1 MKKILAMTLS
11 VAMLLV
17 LLFPVTL
24 AGAGSSSPGLYDEV
38 LEKDGFIY
46 GVNLP
51 WITPEDEG
59 ATWAANTVTGK
70 ASGFN
75 AEALEAIL
83 RDMRAVG
90 FNGIRISLL
99 EQMQGLAFGADGSL
113 TGVSEEML
121 ANLTTLLDLSDEIG
135 IQIAFV
141 VSPDI
146 GEIAGE
152 LEREKYDYLSQ
163 ILTDSSVREIYLEKV
178 LKPIGERMANYP
190 DVVLAVDVLS
200 DPDSNIYDKTT
211 EFGTTWDVLRG
222 FISAAADQIRAV
234 LPDVPV
240 MASSAAENQ
249 ASVRAGMLNKLGLD
263 ILGVTDYN
271 DTGDATPAKDLHVS
285 TPVWLTE
292 MGTLD
297 PAVSDDVHTA
307 TTLKFYQTARDG
319 GYRAA
324 FYGCYGDKSVTDGVT
339 LIDAAGRLRL
349 AALSLHFTIL
359 DNAYERAGQEEYD
372 APVLMNITSA
382 SSLRWIGTRYAASYT
397 IERSTDGEK
406 WTAVASHVD
415 VSAVDPGLNNLCS
428 FSDDGAEVNQFYYY
442 RVTANMDDGSKV
454 VSDVSPALFVP
465 KLVCSEEE
473 NLLAFDTG
481 FETGTLGSEWQYNE
495 SDAEFW
501 KSGMHQGSVE
511 DGTTHSGSW
520 SYKLAAA
527 GAWNQMYIVLPAE
540 TLTAGTK
547 YTFTMYYK
555 VEEKFK
561 NSGTPWIG
569 LMRVNTDPWGWR
581 HPATDVENEYM
592 TMNADGE
599 WHAYTY
605 TFTATSDEYIYV
617 IRNAHYGEIYLD
629 DLYLFEAPEVPS
641 APGTLYGKSSGSRSL
656 ANTSAGLLSLS
667 GDNLFTDGGFE
678 TGHVSNDQYEA
689 AAALTDEQN
698 IVSAATAPENV
709 RSGNY
714 ALAFSSMGYW
724 SNRVTYRVA
733 ELKPNTYY
741 QYSYWYKVT
750 DYTLVGLDAGPT
762 FGIAQSSSLWDTFY
776 SMPNWNSTA
785 DNWGWPAYET
795 DGEWHQAYG
804 TFYTGDQTKF
814 VFTLWDD
821 GNTWTAYIDDL
832 YLAES
837 DTLFLD
843 GGFETGHVSN
853 DQYEAAASHT
863 DEQNIVSAAS
873 APENVHSG
881 RYALTFSST
890 GNWSDRVTYRVAELK
905 PNTYY
910 QYSYW
915 YKVTDYTHVGLD
927 AGPTFGI
934 AQSSSLWDTFYS
946 MPDWNSTADNWGW
959 PAYETDGEWHQ
970 AYGTFYTGDQTKF
983 VFALWDDGN
992 TWTAYIDDLYLAES
1006 NNLFADGGFETG
1018 HVSSEQYEAAASHT
1032 DEQNIVSAAS
1042 APENVH
1048 SGRYALTFSSTGN
1061 WSDRVTYRVAELKP
1075 NTYYQY
1081 SYWYKVTDYTHVG
1094 LDAGPTF
1101 GIAQSSSLWDTFYS
1115 MPDWNSTADNWGWP
1129 AYETDG
1135 EWHQAYGTFYTGDQ
1149 TKFVFALW
1157 DDGNTWTAY
1166 IDDLYLA
1173 ESNNLF
1179 ADGGFETG
1187 HVSSE
1192 QYEAAASHTD
1202 EQNIVSAA
1210 SAPENV
1216 HSGRYAL
1223 TFSSTGSW
1231 SDRMLYR
1238 VADLKPNT
1246 TYTYSYWYKV
1256 ENYKLV
1262 GLDAGPTFGLANT
1275 NSLWDTFYSVPNWNS
1290 TADNWGWPEYTMDGE
1305 WHQAYGTFNTG
1316 DRTKFVFTLWDDG
1329 NTWTAY
1335 IDDLYL
1341 AESAVAVVPEPD
1353 AFVVTATVSQFV
1365 TDKLDV
1371 ASADKN
1377 LLVEDQRTAA
1387 LTAEQSSWSLEVAVE
1402 PETEYVFSAWV
1413 KGDVLSDTES
1423 GSGRFGVA
1431 NPYNGK
1437 FLMTD
1442 PVYDEDKLVTAAFLS
1457 GMSTPCWDGE
1467 WHQRGLVFN
1476 SGNLESI
1483 VLTMSGANSG
1493 MELRNIVLCKAED
1506 AVAAAEET
1514 VAAPITQTTETPGN
1528 LFGCAAADNLFN
1540 GADMAKGAGYNTAAV
1555 AESVDGVSGLKQD
1568 GSGLGATYILWTE
1581 VQPHTDY
1588 TFSVYAKGMAEG
1600 NNVFGLLTDQKT
1612 HLQTVGEEFTPAYD
1626 QKWDVYTYRFN
1637 SGDHTQIAFFAY
1649 DGGGELLF
1657 KNLALFETSKA
1668 VEVTDPVNPP
1678 IENPETGV
1686 SAPLS
1691 AALTA
1696 AVAGTALAVISV
1708 RRRKS
1713 R

>member
-59 ATWAANTVTGK
+59 ATWAANTITGK

-222 FISAAADQIRAV
+222 FISAAADQVRAV

-397 IERSTDGEK
+397 IERSTDGEN

-454 VSDVSPALFVP
+454 VSDVSPALYVP

-473 NLLAFDTG
+473 NLFAFDTG

-569 LMRVNTDPWGWR
+569 LMRVNADPWGWR

-714 ALAFSSMGYW
+714 ALAFSSTGNW
-724 SNRVTYRVA
+724 SNRVTYRA
-733 ELKPNTYY
+733 
-741 QYSYWYKVT
+741 
-750 DYTLVGLDAGPT
+750 
-762 FGIAQSSSLWDTFY
+762 
-776 SMPNWNSTA
+776 
-785 DNWGWPAYET
+785 
-795 DGEWHQAYG
+795 
-804 TFYTGDQTKF
+804 
-814 VFTLWDD
+814 
-821 GNTWTAYIDDL
+821 
-832 YLAES
+832 
-837 DTLFLD
+837 
-843 GGFETGHVSN
+843 
-853 DQYEAAASHT
+853 
-863 DEQNIVSAAS
+863 
-873 APENVHSG
+873 
-881 RYALTFSST
+881 
-890 GNWSDRVTYRVAELK
+890 AELK

-983 VFALWDDGN
+983 VFTLWDDGN

-1006 NNLFADGGFETG
+1006 DTLFLDGGFETG
-1018 HVSSEQYEAAASHT
+1018 HVSNDQYEAAAALT
-1032 DEQNIVSAAS
+1032 DEQNIVSAAT
-1042 APENVH
+1042 APENVR
-1048 SGRYALTFSSTGN
+1048 SGNYALAFSSTGN
-1061 WSDRVTYRVAELKP
+1061 WSNRVTYRAAELKP

-1377 LLVEDQRTAA
+1377 LLAEDQRTAA

-1442 PVYDEDKLVTAAFLS
+1442 PVYDGDKLVTAAFLS

-1476 SGNLESI
+1476 SGNLESL
-1483 VLTMSGANSG
+1483 VLTMNGANSG
-1493 MELRNIVLCKAED
+1493 MELRNIVLCKVED
-1506 AVAAAEET
+1506 AVVAAEET
-1514 VAAPITQTTETPGN
+1514 VAAPITQTTETPEN
-1528 LFGCAAADNLFN
+1528 LFGCASADNLFN
-1540 GADMAKGAGYNTAAV
+1540 GVDMTKGAGYNTAAV

-1696 AVAGTALAVISV
+1696 GRLWP
-1708 RRRKS
+1708 
-1713 R
+1713 

>member
-59 ATWAANTVTGK
+59 ATWAANTITGK

-222 FISAAADQIRAV
+222 FISAAADQVRAV

-397 IERSTDGEK
+397 IERSTDGEN

-454 VSDVSPALFVP
+454 VSDVSPALYVP

-473 NLLAFDTG
+473 NLFAFDTG

-569 LMRVNTDPWGWR
+569 LMRVNADPWGWR

-714 ALAFSSMGYW
+714 ALAFSS
-724 SNRVTYRVA
+724 
-733 ELKPNTYY
+733 
-741 QYSYWYKVT
+741 
-750 DYTLVGLDAGPT
+750 
-762 FGIAQSSSLWDTFY
+762 
-776 SMPNWNSTA
+776 
-785 DNWGWPAYET
+785 
-795 DGEWHQAYG
+795 
-804 TFYTGDQTKF
+804 
-814 VFTLWDD
+814 
-821 GNTWTAYIDDL
+821 
-832 YLAES
+832 
-837 DTLFLD
+837 
-843 GGFETGHVSN
+843 
-853 DQYEAAASHT
+853 
-863 DEQNIVSAAS
+863 
-873 APENVHSG
+873 
-881 RYALTFSST
+881 T
-890 GNWSDRVTYRVAELK
+890 GNWSNRVTYRVAELK

-983 VFALWDDGN
+983 VFTLWDDGN

-1006 NNLFADGGFETG
+1006 DTLFLDGGFETG
-1018 HVSSEQYEAAASHT
+1018 HVSNDQYEAAAALT
-1032 DEQNIVSAAS
+1032 DEQNIVSAAT
-1042 APENVH
+1042 APENVR
-1048 SGRYALTFSSTGN
+1048 SGNYALAFSSTGN
-1061 WSDRVTYRVAELKP
+1061 WSNRVTYRVAELKP

-1377 LLVEDQRTAA
+1377 LLAEDQRTAA

-1442 PVYDEDKLVTAAFLS
+1442 PVYDGDKLVTAAFLS

-1476 SGNLESI
+1476 SGNLESL
-1483 VLTMSGANSG
+1483 VLTMNGANSG
-1493 MELRNIVLCKAED
+1493 MELRNIVLCKVED
-1506 AVAAAEET
+1506 AVVAAEET
-1514 VAAPITQTTETPGN
+1514 VAAPITQTTETPEN
-1528 LFGCAAADNLFN
+1528 LFGCASADNLFN
-1540 GADMAKGAGYNTAAV
+1540 GVDMTKGAGYNTAAV

-1696 AVAGTALAVISV
+1696 AAAGTALAVISV

>member
-1048 SGRYALTFSSTGN
+1048 SGRYALTFSSTG
-1061 WSDRVTYRVAELKP
+1061 
-1075 NTYYQY
+1075 
-1081 SYWYKVTDYTHVG
+1081 
-1094 LDAGPTF
+1094 
-1101 GIAQSSSLWDTFYS
+1101 
-1115 MPDWNSTADNWGWP
+1115 
-1129 AYETDG
+1129 
-1135 EWHQAYGTFYTGDQ
+1135 
-1149 TKFVFALW
+1149 
-1157 DDGNTWTAY
+1157 
-1166 IDDLYLA
+1166 
-1173 ESNNLF
+1173 
-1179 ADGGFETG
+1179 
-1187 HVSSE
+1187 
-1192 QYEAAASHTD
+1192 
-1202 EQNIVSAA
+1202 
-1210 SAPENV
+1210 
-1216 HSGRYAL
+1216 
-1223 TFSSTGSW
+1223 SW

>member
-59 ATWAANTVTGK
+59 ATWAANTITGK

-222 FISAAADQIRAV
+222 FISAAADQVRAV

-397 IERSTDGEK
+397 IERSTDGEN

-454 VSDVSPALFVP
+454 VSDVSPALYVP

-473 NLLAFDTG
+473 NLFAFDTG

-569 LMRVNTDPWGWR
+569 LMRVNADPWGWR

-714 ALAFSSMGYW
+714 ALAFSSTGNW
-724 SNRVTYRVA
+724 SNRVTYRA
-733 ELKPNTYY
+733 
-741 QYSYWYKVT
+741 
-750 DYTLVGLDAGPT
+750 
-762 FGIAQSSSLWDTFY
+762 
-776 SMPNWNSTA
+776 
-785 DNWGWPAYET
+785 
-795 DGEWHQAYG
+795 
-804 TFYTGDQTKF
+804 
-814 VFTLWDD
+814 
-821 GNTWTAYIDDL
+821 
-832 YLAES
+832 
-837 DTLFLD
+837 
-843 GGFETGHVSN
+843 
-853 DQYEAAASHT
+853 
-863 DEQNIVSAAS
+863 
-873 APENVHSG
+873 
-881 RYALTFSST
+881 
-890 GNWSDRVTYRVAELK
+890 AELK

-983 VFALWDDGN
+983 VFTLWDDGN

-1006 NNLFADGGFETG
+1006 DTLFLDGGFETG
-1018 HVSSEQYEAAASHT
+1018 HVSNDQYEAAAALT
-1032 DEQNIVSAAS
+1032 DEQNIVSAAT
-1042 APENVH
+1042 APENVR
-1048 SGRYALTFSSTGN
+1048 SGNYALAFSSTGN
-1061 WSDRVTYRVAELKP
+1061 WSNRVTYRAAELKP

-1377 LLVEDQRTAA
+1377 LLAEDQRTAA

-1442 PVYDEDKLVTAAFLS
+1442 PVYDGDKLVTAAFLS

-1476 SGNLESI
+1476 SGNLESL
-1483 VLTMSGANSG
+1483 VLTMNGANSG
-1493 MELRNIVLCKAED
+1493 MELRNIVLCKVED
-1506 AVAAAEET
+1506 AVVAAEET
-1514 VAAPITQTTETPGN
+1514 VAAPITQTTETPEN
-1528 LFGCAAADNLFN
+1528 LFGCASADNLFN
-1540 GADMAKGAGYNTAAV
+1540 GVDMTKGAGYNTAAV

-1696 AVAGTALAVISV
+1696 AAAGTALAVISV

>member
-1 MKKILAMTLS
+1 MTLS

-59 ATWAANTVTGK
+59 ATWAANTITGK

-222 FISAAADQIRAV
+222 FISAAADQVRAV

-397 IERSTDGEK
+397 IERSTDGEN

-454 VSDVSPALFVP
+454 VSDVSPALYVP

-473 NLLAFDTG
+473 NLFAFDTG

-569 LMRVNTDPWGWR
+569 LMRVNADPWGWR

-714 ALAFSSMGYW
+714 ALAFSSTGNW
-724 SNRVTYRVA
+724 SNRVTYRAA

-750 DYTLVGLDAGPT
+750 DYTHVGLDAGPT

-853 DQYEAAASHT
+853 DQYEAAAALT
-863 DEQNIVSAAS
+863 DEQNIVSAAT
-873 APENVHSG
+873 APENVRSG
-881 RYALTFSST
+881 NYALAFSST
-890 GNWSDRVTYRVAELK
+890 GNWSNRVTYRAAELK

-946 MPDWNSTADNWGW
+946 MPN
-959 PAYETDGEWHQ
+959 
-970 AYGTFYTGDQTKF
+970 
-983 VFALWDDGN
+983 
-992 TWTAYIDDLYLAES
+992 
-1006 NNLFADGGFETG
+1006 
-1018 HVSSEQYEAAASHT
+1018 
-1032 DEQNIVSAAS
+1032 
-1042 APENVH
+1042 
-1048 SGRYALTFSSTGN
+1048 
-1061 WSDRVTYRVAELKP
+1061 
-1075 NTYYQY
+1075 
-1081 SYWYKVTDYTHVG
+1081 
-1094 LDAGPTF
+1094 
-1101 GIAQSSSLWDTFYS
+1101 
-1115 MPDWNSTADNWGWP
+1115 WNSTADNWGWP

-1377 LLVEDQRTAA
+1377 LLAEDQRTAA

-1442 PVYDEDKLVTAAFLS
+1442 PVYDGDKLVTAAFLS

-1476 SGNLESI
+1476 SGNLESL
-1483 VLTMSGANSG
+1483 VLTMNGANSG
-1493 MELRNIVLCKAED
+1493 MELRNIVLCKVED
-1506 AVAAAEET
+1506 AVVAAEET
-1514 VAAPITQTTETPGN
+1514 VAAPITQTTETPEN
-1528 LFGCAAADNLFN
+1528 LFGCASADNLFN
-1540 GADMAKGAGYNTAAV
+1540 GVDMTKGAGYNTAAV

-1696 AVAGTALAVISV
+1696 AAAGTALAVISV

>member
-59 ATWAANTVTGK
+59 ATWAANTITGK

-222 FISAAADQIRAV
+222 FISAAADQVRAV

-397 IERSTDGEK
+397 IERSTDGEN

-454 VSDVSPALFVP
+454 VSDVSPALYVP

-473 NLLAFDTG
+473 NLFAFDTG

-569 LMRVNTDPWGWR
+569 LMRVNADPWGWR

-714 ALAFSSMGYW
+714 ALAFSSTGNW
-724 SNRVTYRVA
+724 SNRVTYRA
-733 ELKPNTYY
+733 
-741 QYSYWYKVT
+741 
-750 DYTLVGLDAGPT
+750 
-762 FGIAQSSSLWDTFY
+762 
-776 SMPNWNSTA
+776 
-785 DNWGWPAYET
+785 
-795 DGEWHQAYG
+795 
-804 TFYTGDQTKF
+804 
-814 VFTLWDD
+814 
-821 GNTWTAYIDDL
+821 
-832 YLAES
+832 
-837 DTLFLD
+837 
-843 GGFETGHVSN
+843 
-853 DQYEAAASHT
+853 
-863 DEQNIVSAAS
+863 
-873 APENVHSG
+873 
-881 RYALTFSST
+881 
-890 GNWSDRVTYRVAELK
+890 
-905 PNTYY
+905 
-910 QYSYW
+910 
-915 YKVTDYTHVGLD
+915 
-927 AGPTFGI
+927 
-934 AQSSSLWDTFYS
+934 
-946 MPDWNSTADNWGW
+946 
-959 PAYETDGEWHQ
+959 
-970 AYGTFYTGDQTKF
+970 
-983 VFALWDDGN
+983 
-992 TWTAYIDDLYLAES
+992 
-1006 NNLFADGGFETG
+1006 
-1018 HVSSEQYEAAASHT
+1018 
-1032 DEQNIVSAAS
+1032 
-1042 APENVH
+1042 
-1048 SGRYALTFSSTGN
+1048 
-1061 WSDRVTYRVAELKP
+1061 AELKP

-1377 LLVEDQRTAA
+1377 LLAEDQRTAA

-1442 PVYDEDKLVTAAFLS
+1442 PVYDGDKLVTAAFLS

-1476 SGNLESI
+1476 SGNLESL
-1483 VLTMSGANSG
+1483 VLTMNGANSG
-1493 MELRNIVLCKAED
+1493 MELRNIVLCKVED
-1506 AVAAAEET
+1506 AVVAAEET
-1514 VAAPITQTTETPGN
+1514 VAAPITQTTETPEN
-1528 LFGCAAADNLFN
+1528 LFGCASADNLFN
-1540 GADMAKGAGYNTAAV
+1540 GVDMTKGAGYNTAAV

-1696 AVAGTALAVISV
+1696 AAAGTALAVISV

>member
-59 ATWAANTVTGK
+59 ATWAANTITGK

-222 FISAAADQIRAV
+222 FISAAADQVRAV

-397 IERSTDGEK
+397 IERSTDGEN

-454 VSDVSPALFVP
+454 VSDVSPALYVP

-473 NLLAFDTG
+473 NLFAFDTG

-569 LMRVNTDPWGWR
+569 LMRVNADPWGWR

-714 ALAFSSMGYW
+714 ALAFSSTGNW

-750 DYTLVGLDAGPT
+750 DYTHVGLDAGPT

-853 DQYEAAASHT
+853 DQYEAAAALT
-863 DEQNIVSAAS
+863 DEQNIVSAAT
-873 APENVHSG
+873 APENVRSG
-881 RYALTFSST
+881 NYALAFSST
-890 GNWSDRVTYRVAELK
+890 GNWSNRVTYRVAELK

-946 MPDWNSTADNWGW
+946 MPN
-959 PAYETDGEWHQ
+959 
-970 AYGTFYTGDQTKF
+970 
-983 VFALWDDGN
+983 
-992 TWTAYIDDLYLAES
+992 
-1006 NNLFADGGFETG
+1006 
-1018 HVSSEQYEAAASHT
+1018 
-1032 DEQNIVSAAS
+1032 
-1042 APENVH
+1042 
-1048 SGRYALTFSSTGN
+1048 
-1061 WSDRVTYRVAELKP
+1061 
-1075 NTYYQY
+1075 
-1081 SYWYKVTDYTHVG
+1081 
-1094 LDAGPTF
+1094 
-1101 GIAQSSSLWDTFYS
+1101 
-1115 MPDWNSTADNWGWP
+1115 WNSTADNWGWP

-1377 LLVEDQRTAA
+1377 LLAEDQRTAA

-1442 PVYDEDKLVTAAFLS
+1442 PVYDGDKLVTAAFLS

-1476 SGNLESI
+1476 SGNLESL
-1483 VLTMSGANSG
+1483 VLTMNGANSG
-1493 MELRNIVLCKAED
+1493 MELRNIVLCKVED
-1506 AVAAAEET
+1506 AVVAAEET
-1514 VAAPITQTTETPGN
+1514 VAAPITQTTETPEN
-1528 LFGCAAADNLFN
+1528 LFGCASADNLFN
-1540 GADMAKGAGYNTAAV
+1540 GVDMTKGAGYNTAAV

-1696 AVAGTALAVISV
+1696 AAAGTALAVISV

>member
-59 ATWAANTVTGK
+59 ATWAANTITGK

-222 FISAAADQIRAV
+222 FISAAADQVRAV

-397 IERSTDGEK
+397 IERSTDGEN

-454 VSDVSPALFVP
+454 VSDVSPALYVP

-473 NLLAFDTG
+473 NLFAFDTG

-569 LMRVNTDPWGWR
+569 LMRVNADPWGWR

-714 ALAFSSMGYW
+714 ALAFSSTGNW
-724 SNRVTYRVA
+724 SNRVTYRA
-733 ELKPNTYY
+733 
-741 QYSYWYKVT
+741 
-750 DYTLVGLDAGPT
+750 
-762 FGIAQSSSLWDTFY
+762 
-776 SMPNWNSTA
+776 
-785 DNWGWPAYET
+785 
-795 DGEWHQAYG
+795 
-804 TFYTGDQTKF
+804 
-814 VFTLWDD
+814 
-821 GNTWTAYIDDL
+821 
-832 YLAES
+832 
-837 DTLFLD
+837 
-843 GGFETGHVSN
+843 
-853 DQYEAAASHT
+853 
-863 DEQNIVSAAS
+863 
-873 APENVHSG
+873 
-881 RYALTFSST
+881 
-890 GNWSDRVTYRVAELK
+890 
-905 PNTYY
+905 
-910 QYSYW
+910 
-915 YKVTDYTHVGLD
+915 
-927 AGPTFGI
+927 
-934 AQSSSLWDTFYS
+934 
-946 MPDWNSTADNWGW
+946 
-959 PAYETDGEWHQ
+959 
-970 AYGTFYTGDQTKF
+970 
-983 VFALWDDGN
+983 
-992 TWTAYIDDLYLAES
+992 
-1006 NNLFADGGFETG
+1006 
-1018 HVSSEQYEAAASHT
+1018 
-1032 DEQNIVSAAS
+1032 
-1042 APENVH
+1042 
-1048 SGRYALTFSSTGN
+1048 
-1061 WSDRVTYRVAELKP
+1061 AELKP

-1377 LLVEDQRTAA
+1377 LLAEDQRTAA

-1442 PVYDEDKLVTAAFLS
+1442 PVYDGDKLVTAAFLS

-1476 SGNLESI
+1476 SGNLESL
-1483 VLTMSGANSG
+1483 VLTMNGANSG
-1493 MELRNIVLCKAED
+1493 MELRNIVLCKVED
-1506 AVAAAEET
+1506 AVVAAEET
-1514 VAAPITQTTETPGN
+1514 VAAPITQTTETPEN
-1528 LFGCAAADNLFN
+1528 LFGCASADNLFN
-1540 GADMAKGAGYNTAAV
+1540 GVDMTKGAGYNTAAV

-1696 AVAGTALAVISV
+1696 GRLWP
-1708 RRRKS
+1708 
-1713 R
+1713 

>member
-59 ATWAANTVTGK
+59 ATWAANTITGK

-222 FISAAADQIRAV
+222 FISAAADQVRAV

-397 IERSTDGEK
+397 IERSTDGEN

-454 VSDVSPALFVP
+454 VSDVSPALYVP

-473 NLLAFDTG
+473 NLFAFDTG

-569 LMRVNTDPWGWR
+569 LMRVNADPWGWR

-714 ALAFSSMGYW
+714 ALAFSSTGNW
-724 SNRVTYRVA
+724 SNRVTYRAA

-750 DYTLVGLDAGPT
+750 DYTHVGLDAGPT

-853 DQYEAAASHT
+853 DQYEAAAALT
-863 DEQNIVSAAS
+863 DEQNIVSAAT
-873 APENVHSG
+873 APENVRSG
-881 RYALTFSST
+881 NYALAFSST
-890 GNWSDRVTYRVAELK
+890 GNWSNRVTYRAAELK

-946 MPDWNSTADNWGW
+946 MPN
-959 PAYETDGEWHQ
+959 
-970 AYGTFYTGDQTKF
+970 
-983 VFALWDDGN
+983 
-992 TWTAYIDDLYLAES
+992 
-1006 NNLFADGGFETG
+1006 
-1018 HVSSEQYEAAASHT
+1018 
-1032 DEQNIVSAAS
+1032 
-1042 APENVH
+1042 
-1048 SGRYALTFSSTGN
+1048 
-1061 WSDRVTYRVAELKP
+1061 
-1075 NTYYQY
+1075 
-1081 SYWYKVTDYTHVG
+1081 
-1094 LDAGPTF
+1094 
-1101 GIAQSSSLWDTFYS
+1101 
-1115 MPDWNSTADNWGWP
+1115 WNSTADNWGWP

-1377 LLVEDQRTAA
+1377 LLAEDQRTAA

-1442 PVYDEDKLVTAAFLS
+1442 PVYDGDKLVTAAFLS

-1476 SGNLESI
+1476 SGNLESL
-1483 VLTMSGANSG
+1483 VLTMNGANSG
-1493 MELRNIVLCKAED
+1493 MELRNIVLCKVED
-1506 AVAAAEET
+1506 AVVAAEET
-1514 VAAPITQTTETPGN
+1514 VAAPITQTTETPEN
-1528 LFGCAAADNLFN
+1528 LFGCASADNLFN
-1540 GADMAKGAGYNTAAV
+1540 GVDMTKGAGYNTAAV

-1696 AVAGTALAVISV
+1696 AAAGTALAVISV